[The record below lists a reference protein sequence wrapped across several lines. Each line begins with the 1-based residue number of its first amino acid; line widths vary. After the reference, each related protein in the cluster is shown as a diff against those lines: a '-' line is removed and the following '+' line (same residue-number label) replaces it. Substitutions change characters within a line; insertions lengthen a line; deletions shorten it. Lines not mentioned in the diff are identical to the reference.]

1 MSPAWLGYTADA
13 IHVLAGTVWFGGLLA
28 TIAVVRLRRRS
39 EEPDGAAAAIAV
51 FSGIAAIAAALVD
64 EVCDRRDVEL
74 MAELALP
81 FAARAQC
88 AYLGWP
94 MELADPLITWT
105 QRNHEATLEGDRAS
119 LVSIARELEVMVADL
134 IASREVR
141 GEDAPQDLTDALI
154 GGSRDARQSG
164 RIRQVIGS
172 PVRQRSYAMACGYPD
187 GNDAGRSG
195 SDGNRTIATQTFS
208 PEPVVCAAPPSD
220 ARPAA
225 PCP

>member
-1 MSPAWLGYTADA
+1 MPTVTSRARPQVQSTRLIDSNE
-13 IHVLAGTVWFGGLLA
+13 VMAG
-28 TIAVVRLRRRS
+28 RRS
-39 EEPDGAAAAIAV
+39 CWNRLTTGIFPHNKGPCMSDDSTRHGV
-51 FSGIAAIAAALVD
+51 LFSDSASKPVPAQSDQDPASSGGDATLLQA
-64 EVCDRRDVEL
+64 CDR
-74 MAELALP
+74 
-81 FAARAQC
+81 
-88 AYLGWP
+88 
-94 MELADPLITWT
+94 PL
-105 QRNHEATLEGDRAS
+105 
-119 LVSIARELEVMVADL
+119 
-134 IASREVR
+134 
-141 GEDAPQDLTDALI
+141 DLTDALI

-225 PCP
+225 PRP